1 MFGKQPITA
10 RASTVIKKPVA
21 EVFQFIGAEFFANYP
36 RWSPEVVELQA
47 LSEGPL
53 KLGAMARQVR
63 VDHGHRTESTFAVS
77 EFQPNRRIAF
87 SGVSN
92 AYRCAYEFDAIQV
105 GGATRVAF
113 SFELP
118 TLELYMRPFEKLIR
132 EVAQESAE
140 RTLRNLKSLL
150 EDPRPGSTVT
160 AP

>member
-21 EVFQFIGAEFFANYP
+21 EVFQFIGEGFFVNYP

-47 LSEGPL
+47 LSDGPL
-53 KLGAMARQVR
+53 KRGAMARQVR
-63 VDHGHRTESTFAVS
+63 VDHGHRTESTFAVT

-92 AYRCAYEFDAIQV
+92 AYHCAYEFEAVQAV
-105 GGATRVAF
+105 TRVAF
-113 SFELP
+113 TFELP

-132 EVAQESAE
+132 EAAQESAE
-140 RTLRNLKSLL
+140 RTLRNLKGLL
-150 EDPRPGSTVT
+150 EGSTVT